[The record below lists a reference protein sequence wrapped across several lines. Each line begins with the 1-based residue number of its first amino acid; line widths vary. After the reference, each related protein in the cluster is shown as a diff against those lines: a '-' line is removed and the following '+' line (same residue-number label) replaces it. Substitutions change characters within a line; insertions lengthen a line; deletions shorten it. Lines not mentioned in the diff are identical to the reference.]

1 MKSQMQ
7 LAQEAIARLK
17 SMSRQE
23 LLSELVTAGI
33 AEERSPFA
41 FTEFMVFPDV
51 KGDIVSY
58 SSKEHELC
66 LSF

>member
-23 LLSELVTAGI
+23 LISELVDAGI
-33 AEERSPFA
+33 ADTTSSFIFA
-41 FTEFMVFPDV
+41 GFKFFPDAQGSV
-51 KGDIVSY
+51 ISY
-58 SSKEHELC
+58 SSKEHKLC